1 MNGKEMPFHKSD
13 KYIDLIHKSI
23 FSYANSKTV
32 KRKPWSTPYLREDR
46 TCAQASKMGNKEST
60 DQSMR
65 ALGGMFRQGGAAL
78 KKRASV
84 GQAPVGHPYGHR
96 PAGYAQ
102 AKLGL
107 DYMDRVIGKTSYFQM
122 LTPSI
127 LDPSCQ
133 VLLLSGGSRSSLV
146 PQPTCCWKWVGGTKG
161 VKRAFSSQMGTLSS

>member
-1 MNGKEMPFHKSD
+1 
-13 KYIDLIHKSI
+13 
-23 FSYANSKTV
+23 
-32 KRKPWSTPYLREDR
+32 
-46 TCAQASKMGNKEST
+46 MGNKEST

-65 ALGGMFRQGGAAL
+65 ALGGMFRQGGSAL

-96 PAGYAQ
+96 PAGYAE

-127 LDPSCQ
+127 PDPSCQ
-133 VLLLSGGSRSSLV
+133 VLLLSGGSRRA
-146 PQPTCCWKWVGGTKG
+146 PTPASTSTRLASPSRYCDDGNVFSVHLLLNLFHAGASHGAEGGLPEEG
-161 VKRAFSSQMGTLSS
+161 

>member
-1 MNGKEMPFHKSD
+1 MHGKKMSFYKSD

-65 ALGGMFRQGGAAL
+65 ALGGMFRKGGAL
-78 KKRASV
+78 KKRAMRASV
-84 GQAPVGHPYGHR
+84 GQAPVGHPSGHR
-96 PAGYAQ
+96 PAGCTE

-107 DYMDRVIGKTSYFQM
+107 DYMDRVIGKTSYF
-122 LTPSI
+122 
-127 LDPSCQ
+127 
-133 VLLLSGGSRSSLV
+133 
-146 PQPTCCWKWVGGTKG
+146 
-161 VKRAFSSQMGTLSS
+161 